1 MAEEVTGESNV
12 VHNPSSLLI
21 DTESGVCDGPRTAC
35 TKAVILQRAQCL
47 LTRTKCKGEA
57 PVSLGSCYHLCLC
70 RGDGEVQKRCVS
82 AITPLYACVS
92 VCLCVYLYL
101 CVYVFHKTFAIWLS
115 KNYRN
120 YEKNRVAEGHL
131 KT

>member
-1 MAEEVTGESNV
+1 M
-12 VHNPSSLLI
+12 HKSSHSPAGSVSL
-21 DTESGVCDGPRTAC
+21 DKNKV
-35 TKAVILQRAQCL
+35 QR
-47 LTRTKCKGEA
+47 REA
-57 PVSLGSCYHLCLC
+57 PVSPGSCYHLCLC